1 MEKFKLSRMQAIG
14 LFVLITLLAT
24 FAVVNFLRGEDLF
37 NKSTKYYAT
46 FSSVDGLTVT
56 GPIYLRGLKVG
67 MVEAIEYNME
77 NDNFEVEFKVNSK
90 FRIPA
95 DSKAEIYSAD
105 LLGSMAMRISMG
117 KEKVYAQ
124 AGDTL
129 ATAIVPDMV
138 SSITS
143 QIAPIA
149 EQAVVLME
157 SMNRTLASV
166 NQLLDSNAR
175 GNLQGTFAG
184 LNKTMSN
191 AAKLSGE
198 LNGMAPQLNEAVA
211 SLNLLAEALGK
222 SAGDI
227 QGTMAN
233 VNAIT
238 SQLSQADL
246 DKVVKSLNGLLE
258 KLQDPDGSVGKM
270 LSTDALHNDIDA
282 LIKDVDNLVKCIT
295 ENPKKYIKVSV
306 F

>member
-14 LFVLITLLAT
+14 LFVVVTLLAT
-24 FAVVNFLRGEDLF
+24 FAVVNFLKGEDLF

-46 FSSVDGLTVT
+46 FNSVDGLTVT

-77 NDNFEVEFKVNSK
+77 NDNFDVEFKVNSQFK
-90 FRIPA
+90 IPA

-105 LLGSMAMRISMG
+105 LLGSMAMRITMG
-117 KEKVYAQ
+117 KEKVYAK

-129 ATAIVPDMV
+129 ATAVVPDMI

-149 EQAVVLME
+149 EQAAVLME
-157 SMNRTLASV
+157 SMNRTLTNV

-175 GNLQGTFAG
+175 GDLQGTFAG

-198 LNGMAPQLNEAVA
+198 LNDMAPELKEVLANLNML
-211 SLNLLAEALGK
+211 SEALGK

-227 QGTMAN
+227 QGSLAN
-233 VNAIT
+233 VNTIT

-246 DKVVKSLNGLLE
+246 DKIVKSLNGLLD
-258 KLQDPDGSVGKM
+258 KLQDPNGSVGKL
-270 LSTDALHNDIDA
+270 LSTDALHNDIDT
-282 LIKDVDNLVKCIT
+282 LIKDVDNLVKSIT